1 MQRTCDNCATSY
13 EARRAT
19 SRYCSGACRT
29 QAGRRAAGGKPVAK
43 LVPPPAAAEVREV
56 GPIESASTSE
66 LAAAGRLTS
75 SAGQRALAL
84 ARLLDAPPAGTL
96 GAVAGWSREHG
107 AAMASALV
115 NVEQR
120 QAKSALELAR
130 EKRDAKRHA

>member
-29 QAGRRAAGGKPVAK
+29 QAGRRAAAGGKPVAK
-43 LVPPPAAAEVREV
+43 LVPPAPSEVREL
-56 GPIESASTSE
+56 GPIEASSSAE
-66 LAAAGRLTS
+66 LSAAGRLTS